1 MQVSQGQG
9 AVDFRFFVRSVIRHA
24 DLVSKAS
31 SFEYLRSE
39 AERTLLEAMD
49 ALEMAFSHPKANLAT
64 GNHIFLNFAPTLLLE
79 DIAQLQSTVRSTI
92 LRYATR
98 LIKLRVKQVGYQL
111 SLLWGSLLTELP
123 IVR

>member
-1 MQVSQGQG
+1 M
-9 AVDFRFFVRSVIRHA
+9 DFRFFVRSMIRHA
-24 DLVSKAS
+24 DLVSKAA

-49 ALEMAFSHPKANLAT
+49 ALEMAFSHPKANFTT

-79 DIAQLQSTVRSTI
+79 DINQLQSTVRSTI

-98 LIKLRVKQVGYQL
+98 LVKLRVKQVSVCVCGDCAVE
-111 SLLWGSLLTELP
+111 STFLWA
-123 IVR
+123 